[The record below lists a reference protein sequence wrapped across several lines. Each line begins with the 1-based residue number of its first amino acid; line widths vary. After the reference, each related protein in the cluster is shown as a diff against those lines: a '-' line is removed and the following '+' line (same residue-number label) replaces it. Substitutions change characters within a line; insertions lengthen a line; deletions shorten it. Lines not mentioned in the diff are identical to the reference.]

1 MIVTNTLT
9 VITLIVNVTSHDSI
23 STYRDTLTVIVISIV
38 TLTITLTVIVTVIFT
53 SHRCIDT
60 DNGCTDNA
68 DTVVDT
74 DTIFI
79 L

>member
-1 MIVTNTLT
+1 VIVTNTLT
-9 VITLIVNVTSHDSI
+9 VITLIVNVTAHDSI
-23 STYRDTLTVIVISIV
+23 GTHCETLTVIVTSIV

-53 SHRCIDT
+53 PHRCFDT

-74 DTIFI
+74 NTIFV